1 MVATRFLPVYVARAA
16 VDTFAETIFPYM
28 PHPSTGSQ
36 PEEKV
41 LLLVPLDSA
50 KRWSFDMVTEA
61 RDKRGGGGKGE
72 R

>member
-41 LLLVPLDSA
+41 LLLVPLDPT
-50 KRWSFDMVTEA
+50 KEVVV
-61 RDKRGGGGKGE
+61 
-72 R
+72 